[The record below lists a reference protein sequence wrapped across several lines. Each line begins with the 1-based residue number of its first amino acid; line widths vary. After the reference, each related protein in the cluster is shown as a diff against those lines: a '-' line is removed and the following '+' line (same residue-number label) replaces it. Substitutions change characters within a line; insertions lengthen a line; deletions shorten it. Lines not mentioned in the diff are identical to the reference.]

1 MWRVYFFDHHVSLM
15 GKFLGIIKALLLCF
29 CDSISRAWSSC
40 KAYPIFISPVTLL
53 FLFYVYFIS
62 GTITPYPVWIPC
74 RVLDISVARQVYNY
88 HLRRPLIPACALRY
102 TIIACSTAAFLTIR
116 LKYRTYTLNR
126 IRRLSYTHVY
136 LNLHLKTTWN
146 LSNFFQS
153 LVTR

>member
-1 MWRVYFFDHHVSLM
+1 MCISSRGPSRHIQSDFHV
-15 GKFLGIIKALLLCF
+15 
-29 CDSISRAWSSC
+29 D
-40 KAYPIFISPVTLL
+40 
-53 FLFYVYFIS
+53 
-62 GTITPYPVWIPC
+62 

-136 LNLHLKTTWN
+136 LNLHLKTT
-146 LSNFFQS
+146 
-153 LVTR
+153 